1 MGAKLKLY
9 CKGKIYFLLLCDKR
23 INKYIHN
30 TMKKIFT
37 FLILPLA
44 IVGLVYLIWQSVQE
58 PVQFQK
64 DQKAREKI
72 AIQRLKDIRD
82 LQDAFKG
89 KTGHFTASID
99 SLIDFYNNGQVTIVK
114 QIGSMDD
121 SAAVANTEALK
132 KKNRKIT
139 PEQMLALYE
148 QGQNLVLSINV
159 NIPVKDTLLKREGF
173 NVEDLRTIPFSGKPI
188 IMNAVVK
195 QVSGVDVPLF
205 EACMPYFDYLVG
217 LNHQLIVNLK
227 CEAEN
232 IGRYPGLKVGS
243 VDAPN
248 NNAGNWE

>member
-1 MGAKLKLY
+1 
-9 CKGKIYFLLLCDKR
+9 
-23 INKYIHN
+23 
-30 TMKKIFT
+30 MKKIFT
-37 FLILPLA
+37 FIILPLV
-44 IVGLVYLIWQSVQE
+44 IVALVYAIYNSVQA

-64 DQKAREKI
+64 DTKARENI
-72 AIQRLKDIRD
+72 GIQRLKDIRT

-89 KTGHFTASID
+89 AHGHFTASID
-99 SLIDFYNNGQVTIVK
+99 SLISFYHNDSIKITR

-139 PEQMLALYE
+139 NEQLLEYYE
-148 QGQNLVLSINV
+148 KGMNLVLTLDV
-159 NIPVKDTLLKREGF
+159 NIPVKDTLLKRAGF
-173 NVEDLRTIPFSGKPI
+173 KVEDLKVIPFSNKPI
-188 IMNAVVK
+188 LMDAVVK
-195 QVSGVDVPLF
+195 VVSGVDVPLF
-205 EACMPYFDYLVG
+205 EACMPYEDYLIG

>member
-1 MGAKLKLY
+1 
-9 CKGKIYFLLLCDKR
+9 
-23 INKYIHN
+23 
-30 TMKKIFT
+30 MKKIFT

-44 IVGLVYLIWQSVQE
+44 IVGLVYAIWQSVQE

-64 DQKAREKI
+64 DQKARETI

-89 KTGHFTASID
+89 KYGHFTASID
-99 SLIDFYNNGQVTIVK
+99 SLVDFYNNGQVTIKK

-139 PEQMLALYE
+139 NEQLLEYYE
-148 QGQNLVLSINV
+148 KGMNLVLTLDV

-173 NVEDLRTIPFSGKPI
+173 KVEDLKVIPFSNKPI
-188 IMNAVVK
+188 LMDAVIKV
-195 QVSGVDVPLF
+195 VSGVDVPLF
-205 EACMPYFDYLVG
+205 EACMPYEDYLIG
-217 LNHQLIVNLK
+217 LERQYIINLK
-227 CEAEN
+227 CEAEDM
-232 IGRYPGLKVGS
+232 GRYPGLKVGS

>member
-1 MGAKLKLY
+1 
-9 CKGKIYFLLLCDKR
+9 
-23 INKYIHN
+23 
-30 TMKKIFT
+30 MKKLLT

-44 IVGLVYLIWQSVQE
+44 IVALVYAIWNSVQE
-58 PVQFQK
+58 PVKFQK
-64 DQKAREKI
+64 DQKARESI
-72 AIQRLKDIRD
+72 AIQRLKDIRT

-99 SLIDFYNNGQVTIVK
+99 SLVDFYHNGQITIVK

-139 PEQMLALYE
+139 NEELLAYYE
-148 QGQNLVLSINV
+148 KGMNLVLSIDV
-159 NIPVKDTLLKREGF
+159 AIPVKDTLLKRADF
-173 NVEDLRTIPFSGKPI
+173 KVEDLKTIPFSGKPI
-188 IMNAVVK
+188 IMNAVIK

-205 EACMPYFDYLVG
+205 EACMPYEDYLVG
-217 LNHQLIVNLK
+217 LDRQYIINLK
-227 CEAEN
+227 CEAEDL
-232 IGRYPGLKVGS
+232 GKYPGLKVGS

>member
-1 MGAKLKLY
+1 
-9 CKGKIYFLLLCDKR
+9 
-23 INKYIHN
+23 
-30 TMKKIFT
+30 MKKIFT

-44 IVGLVYLIWQSVQE
+44 IVGLVYAIWQSVQE

-64 DQKAREKI
+64 DQKARETI
-72 AIQRLKDIRD
+72 AIQRLKDIRT

-89 KTGHFTASID
+89 KHGHFTASID
-99 SLIDFYNNGQVTIVK
+99 SLVDFYNNGQITVTK

-121 SAAVANTEALK
+121 SAAVANTQALK

-139 PEQMLALYE
+139 NEEMLALYE
-148 QGQNLVLSINV
+148 KGMNLVLTIDHNIN
-159 NIPVKDTLLKREGF
+159 VKDTLLKREGF
-173 NVEDLRTIPFSGKPI
+173 KVEDLKTIPFSGKPI
-188 IMNAVVK
+188 LMDAVVK
-195 QVSGVDVPLF
+195 VVSGVDVPLF
-205 EACMPYFDYLVG
+205 EACMPYQDYLIG

-227 CEAEN
+227 CEAEK

>member
-1 MGAKLKLY
+1 
-9 CKGKIYFLLLCDKR
+9 
-23 INKYIHN
+23 
-30 TMKKIFT
+30 MKKIFT

-44 IVGLVYLIWQSVQE
+44 IVGLVYAIWQSVQE

-64 DQKAREKI
+64 DQKARETI

-89 KTGHFTASID
+89 KYGHFTASID
-99 SLIDFYNNGQVTIVK
+99 SLVDFYNNGQVTIKK

-139 PEQMLALYE
+139 NEQLLEYYE
-148 QGQNLVLSINV
+148 KGMNLVLTLDV

-173 NVEDLRTIPFSGKPI
+173 KIDDLKLIPFSNKPI
-188 IMNAVVK
+188 IMDAVIKV
-195 QVSGVDVPLF
+195 VSGVDVPLF
-205 EACMPYFDYLVG
+205 EACMPYEDYLIG
-217 LNHQLIVNLK
+217 LERQYIINLK
-227 CEAEN
+227 CEAEDM
-232 IGRYPGLKVGS
+232 GKYPGLKVGS

>member
-1 MGAKLKLY
+1 
-9 CKGKIYFLLLCDKR
+9 
-23 INKYIHN
+23 
-30 TMKKIFT
+30 MKKIFT

-44 IVGLVYLIWQSVQE
+44 IVGLVYAIWQSVQE

-64 DQKAREKI
+64 DQKARETI

-89 KTGHFTASID
+89 KYGHFTASID
-99 SLIDFYNNGQVTIVK
+99 SLVDFYNNGQVTIKK

-139 PEQMLALYE
+139 NEQMLEYYE
-148 QGQNLVLSINV
+148 KGMNLVLTLDV
-159 NIPVKDTLLKREGF
+159 NIPVKDTLLKRAGF
-173 NVEDLRTIPFSGKPI
+173 NVEDLKVIPFSNKPI
-188 IMNAVVK
+188 LMDAVVK
-195 QVSGVDVPLF
+195 VVSGVDVPLF
-205 EACMPYFDYLVG
+205 EACMPYEDYLVG
-217 LNHQLIVNLK
+217 LDRQYIINLK
-227 CEAEN
+227 CEAEDM
-232 IGRYPGLKVGS
+232 GKYPGLKVGS

>member
-1 MGAKLKLY
+1 
-9 CKGKIYFLLLCDKR
+9 
-23 INKYIHN
+23 
-30 TMKKIFT
+30 MKKIFT

-44 IVGLVYLIWQSVQE
+44 IVGLVYAIWQSVQE
-58 PVQFQK
+58 PVQFQH
-64 DQKAREKI
+64 DQKAREVI

-89 KTGHFTASID
+89 KYGHFTASID
-99 SLIDFYNNGQVTIVK
+99 SLVDFYNNGQVTIKK

-139 PEQMLALYE
+139 NEQLLEYYE
-148 QGQNLVLSINV
+148 KGMNLVLTLDV

-173 NVEDLRTIPFSGKPI
+173 KIEDLKVIPFSNKPI
-188 IMNAVVK
+188 LMDAVIKV
-195 QVSGVDVPLF
+195 VSGVDVPLF
-205 EACMPYFDYLVG
+205 EACMPYEDYLIG
-217 LNHQLIVNLK
+217 LERQYIINLK
-227 CEAEN
+227 CEAEDM
-232 IGRYPGLKVGS
+232 GKYPGLKVGS

>member
-1 MGAKLKLY
+1 
-9 CKGKIYFLLLCDKR
+9 
-23 INKYIHN
+23 
-30 TMKKIFT
+30 MKKIFT

-44 IVGLVYLIWQSVQE
+44 IVGLVYAIWQSVQE

-64 DQKAREKI
+64 DQKARETI

-89 KTGHFTASID
+89 KFGHFTASID
-99 SLIDFYNNGQVTIVK
+99 SLVDFYNNGQVTIKK

-139 PEQMLALYE
+139 NEQLLEYYE
-148 QGQNLVLSINV
+148 KGMNLVLTLDV

-173 NVEDLRTIPFSGKPI
+173 NIEDLKVIPFSNKPI
-188 IMNAVVK
+188 IMDAVIKV
-195 QVSGVDVPLF
+195 VSGVDVPLF
-205 EACMPYFDYLVG
+205 EACMPYEDYLVG
-217 LNHQLIVNLK
+217 LERQYIINLK
-227 CEAEN
+227 CEAEDM
-232 IGRYPGLKVGS
+232 GKYPGLKVGS

>member
-1 MGAKLKLY
+1 
-9 CKGKIYFLLLCDKR
+9 
-23 INKYIHN
+23 
-30 TMKKIFT
+30 MKKIFT

-44 IVGLVYLIWQSVQE
+44 IVCLVYAIWQSVQE

-64 DQKAREKI
+64 DQKARETI

-89 KTGHFTASID
+89 KFGHFTASID
-99 SLIDFYNNGQVTIVK
+99 SLVDFYNNGQVTIKK

-139 PEQMLALYE
+139 NEQLLEYYE
-148 QGQNLVLSINV
+148 KGMNLVLTLDV

-173 NVEDLRTIPFSGKPI
+173 KIEDLKVIPFSNKPI
-188 IMNAVVK
+188 IMDAVVK
-195 QVSGVDVPLF
+195 VVSGVDVPLF
-205 EACMPYFDYLVG
+205 EACMPYEDYLVG
-217 LNHQLIVNLK
+217 LDRQYIINLK
-227 CEAEN
+227 CEAEDM
-232 IGRYPGLKVGS
+232 GKYPGLKVGS

>member
-1 MGAKLKLY
+1 
-9 CKGKIYFLLLCDKR
+9 
-23 INKYIHN
+23 
-30 TMKKIFT
+30 MKKIFT

-44 IVGLVYLIWQSVQE
+44 IVGLVYAIWQSVQE
-58 PVQFQK
+58 PVQFQH
-64 DQKAREKI
+64 DQKARETI
-72 AIQRLKDIRD
+72 AIQRLKDIRT

-89 KTGHFTASID
+89 KYGHFTASID
-99 SLIDFYNNGQVTIVK
+99 SLVDFYNNGQVTIVK

-139 PEQMLALYE
+139 NEQLLEYYE
-148 QGQNLVLSINV
+148 KGMNLVLSIDV

-173 NVEDLRTIPFSGKPI
+173 NVEDLKTIPFSGRPI
-188 IMNAVVK
+188 IMDAVVK

-205 EACMPYFDYLVG
+205 EACMPYDDILLG
-217 LNHQLIVNLK
+217 LDRQYIINLK
-227 CEAEN
+227 CEAEDM
-232 IGRYPGLKVGS
+232 GRYPGLKVGS

>member
-1 MGAKLKLY
+1 
-9 CKGKIYFLLLCDKR
+9 
-23 INKYIHN
+23 
-30 TMKKIFT
+30 MKKIFT

-44 IVGLVYLIWQSVQE
+44 IVGLVYAIWQSVQE

-64 DQKAREKI
+64 DQKARETI

-89 KTGHFTASID
+89 KFGHFTASID
-99 SLIDFYNNGQVTIVK
+99 SLVDFYNNGQVTIKK

-139 PEQMLALYE
+139 NEQLLEYYE
-148 QGQNLVLSINV
+148 KGMNLVLTLDV
-159 NIPVKDTLLKREGF
+159 NIPVKDTLLKIEGF
-173 NVEDLRTIPFSGKPI
+173 NIEDLKVIPFSNKPI
-188 IMNAVVK
+188 IMDAVIKV
-195 QVSGVDVPLF
+195 VSGVDVPLF
-205 EACMPYFDYLVG
+205 EACMPYEDYLVG
-217 LNHQLIVNLK
+217 LERQYIINLK
-227 CEAEN
+227 CEAEDM
-232 IGRYPGLKVGS
+232 GKYPGLKVGS

>member
-1 MGAKLKLY
+1 
-9 CKGKIYFLLLCDKR
+9 
-23 INKYIHN
+23 
-30 TMKKIFT
+30 MKKIFT

-44 IVGLVYLIWQSVQE
+44 IVGLVYAIWQSVQE

-64 DQKAREKI
+64 DQKARETI

-89 KTGHFTASID
+89 KYGHFTASID
-99 SLIDFYNNGQVTIVK
+99 SLVDFYNNGQVTIKK

-139 PEQMLALYE
+139 NEQLLEYYE
-148 QGQNLVLSINV
+148 KGMNLVLTLDV
-159 NIPVKDTLLKREGF
+159 NIPVKDTLLKRAGF
-173 NVEDLRTIPFSGKPI
+173 NVEDLKVIPFSNKPI
-188 IMNAVVK
+188 LMDAVVK
-195 QVSGVDVPLF
+195 VVSGVDVPLF
-205 EACMPYFDYLVG
+205 EACMPYEDYLIG
-217 LNHQLIVNLK
+217 LDRQYIINLK
-227 CEAEN
+227 CEAEDM
-232 IGRYPGLKVGS
+232 GKYPGLKGGS